1 MNIHISNLNLNL
13 IEADIQ
19 RLFSPFGEIQSI
31 ELVRDKWNHRSRGSA
46 FVEMTTE
53 KVGQK
58 AVIGL
63 NKIMVQGK
71 IISVTEVMY
80 NPTGERI

>member
-1 MNIHISNLNLNL
+1 MNIHISNLHLNL
-13 IEADIQ
+13 IESDIQ

-46 FVEMTTE
+46 FVEMTTDSDG
-53 KVGQK
+53 KK

-63 NKIMVQGK
+63 NKLLVQGK
-71 IISVTEVMY
+71 VITVSEVMY

>member
-31 ELVRDKWNHRSRGSA
+31 ELVRDKWNQRSRGSA

-53 KVGQK
+53 KDGQK